1 MSKESFSRKI
11 AENITRNMKA
21 IHYRDFGFYSY
32 FDDDFKLA
40 LSLSYMA
47 LSKESI
53 IYKDKKNKD
62 KDEDTKLSNRVSTK
76 DMDDLIFNKEN
87 KPRIIKPLGKSSTWY
102 LDAIRDSIMHEHF
115 DIDEENKVVIL
126 DNEFHSKKFK
136 AVIDYDWF
144 IDYTKKNIASKRQT
158 DNYVKQGF
166 YYNNYIENKKRYKT
180 SNIINE
186 SIFYKVKVSGENLII
201 KELDKL
207 VEDVFKRYAKSEKE
221 TNYNRSFELAK
232 EELERV
238 IKEKYPTSSVE
249 IFDDGYRKRI
259 YNKAAKKLE
268 AYYKDYDKLHK
279 DLNGLFERK
288 TTEILNT
295 FIDLFEY
302 VNSNGLIDE
311 KNVINLLNSND
322 ISYSEKLK
330 IERNLYCVLLNI
342 YGIMSIVVNKESL
355 LNNKDFDI
363 ANKALQNVLSISAN
377 QQQNIKTFRE
387 YLETIKS
394 EKEKLKDYKACGVEK
409 KQENARRL
417 LKAEKERENNE
428 RVFWD
433 LYKRNLVPKKYKD
446 NSSLYMRD
454 YVYSTLSEKIKDY
467 KTISLSDTK
476 DKKIKKAE
484 KQMLE
489 KYSKSILEDYLE
501 IIRFES
507 KNLYLLGDKEDALE
521 TVRNSLSHIGR
532 IEILNSD
539 PYKPELIIFNDYDD
553 NGIQS
558 GKVVYRLLDFIY
570 MLENSVVLE
579 DERPKTFTK

>member
-1 MSKESFSRKI
+1 MSKESFGRKI
-11 AENITRNMKA
+11 VENITRNMKA

-47 LSKESI
+47 LSKEII
-53 IYKDKKNKD
+53 IYKDKK
-62 KDEDTKLSNRVSTK
+62 DENEITRFSNRVSK
-76 DMDDLIFNKEN
+76 EDMDNLMFSGEN
-87 KPRIIKPLGKSSTWY
+87 KPNIINPQGKSSIWY

-115 DIDEENKVVIL
+115 DIDEENKIVIL
-126 DNEFHSKKFK
+126 DNKFHSKKFK

-158 DNYVKQGF
+158 NNYVKKGF
-166 YYNNYIENKKRYKT
+166 YYNNYVGNKKRYKT

-186 SIFYKVKVSGENLII
+186 SILYKIKVSGKDLII
-201 KELDKL
+201 KELDEL

-221 TNYNRSFELAK
+221 TNYNKSFELAK
-232 EELERV
+232 EELERA

-249 IFDDGYRKRI
+249 IFDDRYRKRI

-268 AYYKDYDKLHK
+268 TYYKDYDKLHK

-302 VNSNGLIDE
+302 VNNNGLIDE

-330 IERNLYCVLLNI
+330 IKRNLYCVLLNI

-363 ANKALQNVLSISAN
+363 ANKALQNVMSISAN
-377 QQQNIKTFRE
+377 QEQNIKTFKE
-387 YLETIKS
+387 YLEAIKL
-394 EKEKLKDYKACGVEK
+394 EKKTLKNYKACGVEK
-409 KQENARRL
+409 KQENARRFL
-417 LKAEKERENNE
+417 VAEKEREKKE
-428 RVFWD
+428 IEFWD
-433 LYKRNLVPKKYKD
+433 LYKKNLVPKKYKD

-454 YVYSTLSEKIKDY
+454 YVYSALNEKIKDY
-467 KTISLSDTK
+467 KIISLSDTK
-476 DKKIKKAE
+476 DKNIKEAE

-489 KYSKSILEDYLE
+489 NYSKSILEDYLE
-501 IIRFES
+501 IIRFEN
-507 KNLYLLGDKEDALE
+507 KNLYLLENKEKALE
-521 TVRNSLSHIGR
+521 TVRNSLSHVGR

-539 PYKPELIIFNDYDD
+539 PYKPELIMFNDYDD
-553 NGIQS
+553 NGVQS
-558 GKVVYRLLDFIY
+558 GKVVYRLLDFID